1 MNTKVLIVED
11 DNEIANL
18 IFKFLKNWGF
28 EPYLIKNF
36 EDVTSEFVNINPN
49 IVLMDIT
56 LPFFNGYYWTRD
68 IRKLSEVPIIFL
80 SSASENLNV
89 NMAIEMGADDFIA
102 KPFDMEVLVA
112 KIKALLRRSYDYSI
126 NLDILEYKGLILN
139 LKNFSISNGEISLE
153 LTKNEFRILE
163 LLLMRKGELV
173 SRSEIMEYLWKTD
186 NFIDD
191 NTLSVNVSRLRKTLK
206 SMGYDEFIKTK
217 VGVGYYV

>member
-89 NMAIEMGADDFIA
+89 IMAIEMGADDFIA